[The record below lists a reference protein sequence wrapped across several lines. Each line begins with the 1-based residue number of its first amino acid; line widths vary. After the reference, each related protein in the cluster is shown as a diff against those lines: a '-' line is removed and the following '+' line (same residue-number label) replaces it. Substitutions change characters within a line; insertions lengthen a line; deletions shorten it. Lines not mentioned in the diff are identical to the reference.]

1 MKNNNKKTLRLCGCL
16 LLLACSVWRAD
27 AATTLRFGFAGSDS
41 DTQSLAAKEF
51 AQLVK
56 DGSNGELLVRP
67 YGNSML
73 GNDQAM
79 IAGVRGGT
87 IELEMSGTPNFSG
100 LTPRMSVLDLP
111 FVFADSAHA
120 YRVLD
125 GEIGQKLLD
134 ELGAHN
140 LKGLAYWEVGFRDI
154 TNSRKPVRV
163 PDDVKG
169 LKIRTSSN
177 PSQIEAFRLLGA
189 NPQPLPLAELYNAL
203 EMRAVDA
210 QEHPLS
216 ITWSSGFYEVQKYLS
231 QTHHAYTALIVV
243 MNKEKFDAMPEAQQ
257 KLLVD
262 SARAA
267 GRSQRQMNTEND
279 SKFLVEL
286 EAKGMQIEKNVDREA
301 FRKAVSAPLRE
312 TFIKQYGSDLLEAI
326 DAQR

>member
-1 MKNNNKKTLRLCGCL
+1 MKNNKKALRTLGCL
-16 LLLACSVWRAD
+16 LLLGCSVLQAQ

-51 AQLVK
+51 AQRVK
-56 DGSNGELLVRP
+56 DGSNGELVVRA

-87 IELEMSGTPNFSG
+87 IDMEMSGTPNFSG

-125 GEIGQKLLD
+125 GEIGQQLLD
-134 ELGAHN
+134 GLAEHN

-177 PSQIEAFRLLGA
+177 PAQIEAFRLLGA

-203 EMRAVDA
+203 EMKAVDA

-231 QTHHAYTALIVV
+231 QTHHAYTALVLV
-243 MNKEKFDAMPEAQQ
+243 MNKEKFDDLPAEQQ

-262 SARAA
+262 AARAA
-267 GRSQRQMNTEND
+267 GQSQRKMNAEND

-286 EAKGMQIEKNVDREA
+286 AEKGMQIEPNVDREA
-301 FRKAVSAPLRE
+301 FRKAVSAPVRE
-312 TFIKQYGSDLLEAI
+312 AFVKQHGSELLDAI
-326 DAQR
+326 DALR

>member
-1 MKNNNKKTLRLCGCL
+1 MNNNKSKLRLCGCL
-16 LLLACSVWRAD
+16 LLLVCSVWRVEAS
-27 AATTLRFGFAGSDS
+27 TTLRFGFAGSDA

-51 AQLVK
+51 ARLVK

-67 YGNSML
+67 FGNSML
-73 GNDQAM
+73 GNDQSM
-79 IAGVRGGT
+79 IGGVRGGT
-87 IELEMSGTPNFSG
+87 IEMEMSGTPNFSG
-100 LTPRMSVLDLP
+100 MTPRMSVLDLP

-125 GEIGQKLLD
+125 GEIGQSLLD
-134 ELGAHN
+134 DLQAFN

-177 PSQIEAFRLLGA
+177 PAQIEAFRLLGA

-203 EMRAVDA
+203 EMKAVDA

-216 ITWSSGFYEVQKYLS
+216 ITVSSGFYEVQKYLS
-231 QTHHAYTALIVV
+231 QTNHAYTALIVV
-243 MNKEKFDAMPEAQQ
+243 MNKDKFDALPAAQQ
-257 KLLVD
+257 RLLTE
-262 SARAA
+262 SAQAA
-267 GRSQRQMNTEND
+267 GRLQRQMNAEND
-279 SKFLVEL
+279 SKFLAAL
-286 EAKGMQIEKNVDREA
+286 EGKGMQVEPAVDREA
-301 FRKAVSAPLRE
+301 FRKVVSGPLRE
-312 TFIKQYGSDLLEAI
+312 TFAKEHGSQLLDAI